1 MVTYTDLFAYTI
13 VIFTILAF
21 ALTTKTKENNR
32 LAKVRLFSNL
42 EYN

>member
-21 ALTTKTKENNR
+21 AFNNKNKR
-32 LAKVRLFSNL
+32 K
-42 EYN
+42 